1 MNMESKVADELH
13 KMFLAGE
20 LQITVDEDI
29 NDISERLRNGE
40 LKLENLH
47 EEDIFIQETLNRA
60 LRRLEQER

>member
-1 MNMESKVADELH
+1 MESKVADELH

-60 LRRLEQER
+60 LRRVEQER